1 MTAPAARVLPAFC
14 LRALRA
20 RGYMEGGLW
29 LLRLVVSALAAA
41 LLRRQRLRCSSC
53 SRAASRVTAHCGSFM
68 WCCCSSRPGAS
79 RSVVSL
85 ASRVGLASSVDVSL
99 FCFVLF
105 AWMLIQCSCSRT
117 ATTTAV
123 RAFVRVPEGCAD
135 LRVRVTAARVPT
147 EHMKSP
153 LLPRRAV
160 RHPHSSLL
168 SPLI

>member
-1 MTAPAARVLPAFC
+1 MAAAAEIDVTAPAARVLPAFC

-79 RSVVSL
+79 RRLCPWPLMWAGVVRG
-85 ASRVGLASSVDVSL
+85 RVPLL
-99 FCFVLF
+99 LCFVRLDADTDAHARGLLRLRPCVRSF
-105 AWMLIQCSCSRT
+105 ACQKDVLICVC
-117 ATTTAV
+117 V
-123 RAFVRVPEGCAD
+123 
-135 LRVRVTAARVPT
+135 
-147 EHMKSP
+147 
-153 LLPRRAV
+153 
-160 RHPHSSLL
+160 
-168 SPLI
+168 